1 MSELPILQWAIN
13 LLIVQGLMGAF
24 DTLYHHEL
32 TVALPHR
39 HSARLELSIHAVRA
53 LFYGILFAGMAH
65 LAFHGIW
72 ALAVAALVVTE
83 IGLTLW
89 DFVVEDRSRKLPA
102 SERVLHTIL
111 AINGGALF
119 ALYGVQ
125 LGQWAAL
132 PSALIITDFGWRGWL
147 LTLFAIGVAASGVRD
162 GLATMRMQR
171 QAKPSNPF
179 AGKAHQ
185 RVLVTG
191 GTGFIGEALVKQ
203 LLDAGHTV
211 SVFARDP
218 LRAAYLFDGRARC
231 VRSLASLGS
240 AEVFDA
246 VINLA
251 GAPVAG
257 PRWTAGRQAQLL
269 ASRIN
274 TTEALIDW
282 LQRAQHKPAVWL
294 QASAIGYYGV
304 RAASEILNEDSRMG
318 AGFMADLCARWEAS
332 ALPVNALGVRQVVM
346 RLGVVFGPGGALLPL
361 LLPHRFGLGGRL
373 GSGEQVLSWI
383 HRDDVLQ
390 LIARA
395 LDDATMS
402 GTYNLVAPNAV
413 SQAEFA
419 VMAGAVLERP
429 VWLHLPAAPIRLLAG
444 EMAQLFVDGQRVLPE
459 RLLQAGYCFRY
470 PTLEG
475 ALRDLS

>member
-32 TVALPHR
+32 TIALPR
-39 HSARLELSIHAVRA
+39 RQSARLELSIHAVRA
-53 LFYGILFAGMAH
+53 LFYGILFAAMAH

-72 ALAVAALVVTE
+72 AWLVAALVVVE
-83 IGLTLW
+83 VGLTLW

-125 LGQWAAL
+125 LMQWAAL
-132 PSALIITDFGWRGWL
+132 PSMLASVDFGWRGWL

-162 GLATMRMQR
+162 GLAAMRMQR
-171 QAKPSNPF
+171 QTPAPNPF
-179 AGKAHQ
+179 SGIAPQ

-191 GTGFIGEALVKQ
+191 GTGFIGEVLVNQ

-211 SVFARDP
+211 SLFARDP

-231 VRSLASLGS
+231 LRSLAALGDS
-240 AEVFDA
+240 EAFDA

-257 PRWTAGRQAQLL
+257 PRWTARRQAQLL
-269 ASRIN
+269 ASRVG
-274 TTEALIDW
+274 TTQALLDW
-282 LQRAQHKPAVWL
+282 LQRAQHRPAVWL
-294 QASAIGYYGV
+294 QASAIGFYGV
-304 RAASEILNEDSRMG
+304 RDADEELHEDSQVG
-318 AGFMADLCARWEAS
+318 SGFMAELCAQWEAS
-332 ALPVNALGVRQVVM
+332 AQPVMELGVRQVVM

-373 GSGEQVLSWI
+373 GSGAQVISWI
-383 HRDDVLQ
+383 HRDDVLR
-390 LIARA
+390 LIART
-395 LDDATMS
+395 LEDSTMS
-402 GTYNLVAPNAV
+402 GIYNVVAPVAV

-419 VMAGAVLERP
+419 GTAGAVLRRP
-429 VWLHLPAAPIRLLAG
+429 VWLHLPAAPIRWLAG
-444 EMAQLFVDGQRVLPE
+444 EMAQLFVDGQRVMPR
-459 RLLQAGYCFRY
+459 RLLQEGYSFRY
-470 PTLEG
+470 PTLDLT
-475 ALRDLS
+475 LRDLA